1 MGNMS
6 PEDETVEYQL
16 QVLDVNVVDGLSH
29 LEALLRQSHSIQ
41 RVLLQLRS
49 EALPSSSPVS
59 TEVITA
65 LRSHL
70 EEMRREW
77 AMLGEIIRDLE
88 AGLSRVSDGHYAERR
103 TGRDRRQGRN
113 EAA

>member
-1 MGNMS
+1 MS
-6 PEDETVEYQL
+6 AQDETVEHQL

-29 LEALLRQSHSIQ
+29 LEALLRQSHYIQ

-49 EALPSSSPVS
+49 EAPLLSRPIS
-59 TEVITA
+59 TEVIAT
-65 LRSHL
+65 LRGHV

-77 AMLGEIIRDLE
+77 GMLGEIIGDLK
-88 AGLSRVSDGHYAERR
+88 AGLGRLSDDHYTERR
-103 TGRDRRQGRN
+103 RGRDRRRVLH